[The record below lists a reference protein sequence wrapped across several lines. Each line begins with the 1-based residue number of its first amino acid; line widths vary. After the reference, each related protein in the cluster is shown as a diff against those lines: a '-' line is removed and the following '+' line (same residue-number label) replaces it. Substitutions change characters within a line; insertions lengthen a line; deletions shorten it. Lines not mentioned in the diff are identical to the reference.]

1 MGDKAQMSSEGLLS
15 TIEMKADPS
24 LAALIVVDV
33 QNDFVAEGGFFQQIG
48 ADVKRIQECVPRL
61 ARLIDAA
68 RAADVLVIFVQ
79 AIYDSEYLSAP
90 MRERNFRRT
99 VEMPRCLTGSW
110 GADFYKVRPA
120 PGEPVIVKHRYS
132 AMLNTA
138 LPSLLEER
146 GIKSLLLT
154 GVSTDTCVE
163 STGRD
168 AYFLDH
174 YVTIIADCCGA
185 YSESDHTNALMRFD
199 RDYGAVVS
207 SQQVIE
213 VWSRP
218 ARDLAHLGAAHV
230 DA

>member
-1 MGDKAQMSSEGLLS
+1 MGDKAKMSSEGLLS

-79 AIYDSEYLSAP
+79 AIYDPEYLSAP
-90 MRERNFRRT
+90 MRERNLRRT

-146 GIKSLLLT
+146 GVKSLLLT

-213 VWSRP
+213 VWSGP